1 LGPGPCASRST
12 ELPGPPGFGK
22 RFVLRPGQVQL
33 FPAHHRFRGH
43 TEGVGRCQIL
53 ALLLEPELI
62 ACASG
67 GELDP
72 SRVDVIPSLDL
83 RNPGVLRSMAALG
96 RELEQP
102 GPMGRIYTESLAL
115 LILTEVVRQHALRR
129 AALPTADE
137 LSSPRLRRVTDY
149 IEAHLGEDLSLLT
162 LATEAGLSAVHFARE
177 FKRVTGSAPH
187 QYVLGRRLERSRA
200 LLARGDRSITEVAL
214 TVGFS
219 SQSHLTTAFRR
230 VYRTTPAAYRNERTL
245 LQRAEPAAISS

>member
-1 LGPGPCASRST
+1 
-12 ELPGPPGFGK
+12 
-22 RFVLRPGQVQL
+22 
-33 FPAHHRFRGH
+33 
-43 TEGVGRCQIL
+43 
-53 ALLLEPELI
+53 
-62 ACASG
+62 
-67 GELDP
+67 
-72 SRVDVIPSLDL
+72 
-83 RNPGVLRSMAALG
+83 MAALG